1 MSNSIKEFKEVF
13 KNCKINEYGN
23 IILPDT
29 NQCLT
34 CGRFPEDLLTVKE
47 NYLLK
52 NNKRLLKKIRN
63 TLTGRNITEN
73 EMKDI
78 LSQAFILETVD
89 NTDTSSKEKLYR
101 LSSLLHVGTYLI
113 NVKEDLSLCYPGNY
127 SKSNKN
133 VFNHP
138 GRRHLTEDECRK
150 FKPPAPLVSGAP
162 VTKANIEVGLRVKR
176 GPDWKYKNQDGG
188 GVGTI
193 TSFDAQPLYS
203 GARLWASVK
212 WDNGSLYRYR
222 FIGPRAAQAGLIP
235 RADLV
240 YFADDKSK
248 ENFVRG
254 SFKEYSATN
263 PLTCNGSQSNIVV
276 NSISDCTA
284 KLKQIYAQHPGEY
297 LFGSYF
303 DVRGIKTCRYG
314 TGITLDKAKGC
325 GKSQPNVSNWG
336 GCNASDIQCYNMI
349 LNPKKF
355 TKWGKTYDW
364 PDGCIQDIDTKDVY
378 FAPSS
383 YKNNRWPLLKGTKEK
398 DKKNIISKAIQLC
411 STDKT
416 ASSSKCSIEFGKE
429 NCPPLIRR
437 LVNKSNAPKFII
449 QESDFSI
456 QNIVVNKD
464 DLEDTESKL
473 YKFIKSNN
481 LSHSIVKE
489 NYYDSFIQY
498 IKLNKLLLRDTKHSH
513 KLDKHKFKMKMD
525 SLLSVQK
532 KNKEYPK
539 LISNINKGVDVIRDE
554 YEKNKD
560 MIDTLQNKK
569 QMNIRNSLLSL
580 DTYNKTERVRY
591 FIKVFSIIFSI
602 VITLYFLY
610 LCFKKKIQVSK
621 SSMVLFLVILLLI
634 ILGII
639 FI

>member
-1 MSNSIKEFKEVF
+1 MSNSIKEFKAVF
-13 KNCKINEYGN
+13 KNYKINEYGN

-34 CGRFPEDLLTVKE
+34 CGRFPDDLLTVKE

-78 LSQAFILETVD
+78 LSQAFILENVD

-101 LSSLLHVGTYLI
+101 LGSLLHVGSYLL
-113 NVKEDLSLCYPGNY
+113 VKKDLSGCYSGDYKESNNNLQ
-127 SKSNKN
+127 SNNKS
-133 VFNHP
+133 
-138 GRRHLTEDECRK
+138 RHITEEECRK
-150 FKPPAPLVSGAP
+150 ISRKIIP
-162 VTKANIEVGLRVKR
+162 KKNIE
-176 GPDWKYKNQDGG
+176 
-188 GVGTI
+188 
-193 TSFDAQPLYS
+193 S
-203 GARLWASVK
+203 
-212 WDNGSLYRYR
+212 
-222 FIGPRAAQAGLIP
+222 
-235 RADLV
+235 
-240 YFADDKSK
+240 DD
-248 ENFVRG
+248 
-254 SFKEYSATN
+254 
-263 PLTCNGSQSNIVV
+263 PLTGALAAIPG
-276 NSISDCTA
+276 
-284 KLKQIYAQHPGEY
+284 PGERP
-297 LFGSYF
+297 S
-303 DVRGIKTCRYG
+303 
-314 TGITLDKAKGC
+314 
-325 GKSQPNVSNWG
+325 
-336 GCNASDIQCYNMI
+336 
-349 LNPKKF
+349 F
-355 TKWGKTYDW
+355 TKWSQSYDW
-364 PDGCIQDIDTKDVY
+364 PNGCFRQKGTNNVY
-378 FAPSS
+378 YVQPS
-383 YKNNRWPLLKGTKEK
+383 NENRWPLLEET
-398 DKKNIISKAIQLC
+398 DKKNKKQIISSVEQLC
-411 STDKT
+411 KNDEIDTVVDCKKNKT
-416 ASSSKCSIEFGKE
+416 TNKKNCSSKIGQE

-481 LSHSIVKE
+481 FSHSIRKE

-610 LCFKKKIQVSK
+610 LCFKKKIPVSK